1 MAGFEMDFPEDF
13 LSELFQT
20 DADDICKE
28 ALLEAAPI
36 LENNMKDILRQ
47 DNHELSGELI
57 ESIKAT
63 KPTKAKNGAW
73 MVHVRPTGYSSIN
86 SFSVKGKGEKM
97 RKYKISNSLK
107 MIWIEYGVAGRQPAR
122 PFLQRLVNQT
132 RSASMAKMQEVYNRK
147 TGARDGF

>member
-1 MAGFEMDFPEDF
+1 MDFPEDF
-13 LSELFQT
+13 LSELLQT
-20 DADDICKE
+20 DADDICFE
-28 ALLEAAPI
+28 ALQETAPI

-57 ESIKAT
+57 DSIKAT
-63 KPTKAKNGAW
+63 KPKKAKNGAW

-132 RSASMAKMQEVYNRK
+132 RSASMTKMQEVYNRK
-147 TGARDGF
+147 TGARDES